1 MGLAAVTIPALVA
14 LIAKGI
20 LFVYARLSQV
30 RTLETR
36 LYLSLLFALSIQNL
50 AEGWGLNAIAKHGS
64 ASGIYGF
71 IYYGASIAAIALLL
85 HLALALALGFGNRD
99 IRLLFRILLYAPAIL
114 LGLMLCF
121 TTALVAGFEPLEHTI
136 TKMPGPYYFLFE
148 IYAVGYFVAVP
159 FVLAYGSMK
168 QETASWRLRNK
179 FMLIGLLPFLFVV
192 LAVVILGHFEVRYI
206 NATDSTMIPTNTTV
220 LLPVA
225 VTFFLAVTAYAIH
238 QHRLFD
244 IQFYIPWSKV
254 RQRKTAFYRRIRDMI
269 AEIANLP
276 SVNEA
281 VSQLARTLRC
291 PVALVDSK
299 ATVVAAAGTQD
310 RMIQIPQEALLEAES
325 IIVTN
330 EIKDVYPETYM
341 VMKRYGVA
349 AVVPFYPHSR
359 NASGWLLLGDSFS
372 EYVYTPLDFR
382 LVEEL
387 FDKMADLFLDKLL
400 TMRVQLA
407 QANKQMRLMQR
418 QAEKTESRLAP
429 LQRDVETLR
438 RENMRLFKE
447 QRADSLG
454 RRRAETSA
462 RALAATV
469 TLLARDKP
477 MGRRLRQ
484 HFPQTAHFVGPDSI
498 GFRRKS
504 LPDILVAQV
513 ESGTS
518 AAESKFLKLATENR
532 GRVAILLYG
541 SGANEFAFKHKKE
554 LLGSLIQLM
563 PREITEE
570 ALVRMVYAMAELR
583 KAVFAVHDPNC
594 PLIARSQA
602 FSHVLVEARR
612 LAGLMEPVLIST
624 TDIQQAVAL
633 ASYMY
638 EASDQRGRL
647 KILRVSELEQTANH
661 GDDFALPL
669 DDCESGTLMIDDL
682 SAASGVARSKLL
694 ATITQ
699 EDETRVIAAC
709 SGDARD
715 IADRVRAINQK
726 CGPLLLDIPNMLER
740 KADIQPLV
748 HYYTLQFNLQTGSE
762 NYLRQT
768 EVDELM
774 AEEFPASVSAL
785 KASVF
790 RRLQSKQERPPEA
803 ADLDYEVTNKSLDEH
818 VSEFEARLIVQTL
831 ERCDGNKSKTA
842 RLLGLRPNTLHYKLE
857 RYGLSGPNK
866 KREQLD

>member
-1 MGLAAVTIPALVA
+1 L
-14 LIAKGI
+14 
-20 LFVYARLSQV
+20 
-30 RTLETR
+30 
-36 LYLSLLFALSIQNL
+36 
-50 AEGWGLNAIAKHGS
+50 
-64 ASGIYGF
+64 
-71 IYYGASIAAIALLL
+71 
-85 HLALALALGFGNRD
+85 
-99 IRLLFRILLYAPAIL
+99 
-114 LGLMLCF
+114 
-121 TTALVAGFEPLEHTI
+121 
-136 TKMPGPYYFLFE
+136 YFLFE
-148 IYAVGYFVAVP
+148 AYAILAFTFV
-159 FVLAYGSMK
+159 
-168 QETASWRLRNK
+168 
-179 FMLIGLLPFLFVV
+179 IGLLLYGSLKQTTKQNRAKCQFMLLGMLPMAILVIVTVV
-192 LAVVILGHFEVRYI
+192 LLHLDIRWF
-206 NATDSTMIPTNTTV
+206 NSTVT
-220 LLPVA
+220 LPIA
-225 VTFFLAVTAYAIH
+225 ITFFLIVTAYATH
-238 QHRLFD
+238 QYRLFD

-254 RQRKTAFYRRIRDMI
+254 RKRKTAFYRRIRGMI
-269 AEIANLP
+269 AEIADLP
-276 SVNEA
+276 SVSEA
-281 VSQLARTLRC
+281 ISRLAHTLGC
-291 PVALVDSK
+291 PVALLGGDG
-299 ATVVAAAGTQD
+299 TVMAVVNAPD
-310 RMIQIPQEALLEAES
+310 RMIRIPQEALLESEN

-330 EIKDVYPETYM
+330 EIEDVYPETHM
-341 VMKRYGVA
+341 VMKRHGVA

-372 EYVYTPLDFR
+372 EQVYTPLDFR

-400 TMRVQLA
+400 TMRTQLA
-407 QANKQMRLMQR
+407 EANRQVRLMQR
-418 QAEKTESRLAP
+418 QVEKTESTLAP
-429 LQRDVETLR
+429 LQRDVEKLV
-438 RENMRLFKE
+438 RENMRLLKE

-454 RRRAETSA
+454 RRRAESSA

-477 MGRRLRQ
+477 MWHRLRQ
-484 HFPQTAHFVGPDSI
+484 HIPQTAHFVGPDSI

-504 LPDILVAQV
+504 LPDVLVAQV
-513 ESGTS
+513 ESGAS
-518 AAESKFLKLATENR
+518 AANNKLFKLTTENR
-532 GRVAILLYG
+532 GRLAILLYG
-541 SGANEFAFKHKKE
+541 SGASEFAFKHRKE

-570 ALVRMVYAMAELR
+570 ALVRTVYAMAELR

-594 PLIARSQA
+594 PLIARSQV
-602 FSHVLVEARR
+602 FSHLLSEAHR

-647 KILRVSELEQTANH
+647 TILRVSELEQTIND
-661 GDDFALPL
+661 GDDLVLPL
-669 DDCESGTLMIDDL
+669 DDYESTTLMIDDI

-699 EDETRVIAAC
+699 ESKTRVIAAC
-709 SGDARD
+709 SGDAGD
-715 IADRVRAINQK
+715 IVARLRGINQK
-726 CGPLLLDIPNMLER
+726 CDPLILDIPNMRER
-740 KADIQPLV
+740 KADIQPLA

-803 ADLDYEVTNKSLDEH
+803 ADLDYDVTNKSLDEH
-818 VSEFEARLIVQTL
+818 VSEFEARLIAQTL
-831 ERCDGNKSKTA
+831 KRCDGNKSKTA

-866 KREQLD
+866 KREQ

>member
-1 MGLAAVTIPALVA
+1 MGLPIYAIPALVA

-20 LFVYARLSQV
+20 LFAYARFSQV
-30 RTLETR
+30 RNFETR
-36 LYLSLLFALSIQNL
+36 LYLFFLFALSIQNL
-50 AEGWGLNAIAKHGS
+50 AEILTFRTIAQDGLFPK
-64 ASGIYGF
+64 IYGLT
-71 IYYGASIAAIALLL
+71 YYGASIAAIALLL
-85 HLALALALGFGNRD
+85 HITVVLAVGTSRSTTKVTAA
-99 IRLLFRILLYAPAIL
+99 IALYAPAVIL
-114 LGLMLCF
+114 GVLLFF
-121 TTALVAGFEPLEHTI
+121 TPWLVVGFEPLSYTVAKI
-136 TKMPGPYYFLFE
+136 PGNLYFLFE
-148 IYAVGYFVAVP
+148 IYALSYLSTGV
-159 FVLAYGSMK
+159 VLLIYGSLK
-168 QETASWRLRNK
+168 QNSPSKRLKNK
-179 FMLIGLLPFLFVV
+179 FMLLGMSPVFFVAIG
-192 LAVVILGHFEVRYI
+192 VISLSHFGVRYLSPNGTSAI
-206 NATDSTMIPTNTTV
+206 AVNTTIV
-220 LLPVA
+220 LPIAL
-225 VTFFLAVTAYAIH
+225 TFFLAVTAYAIH
-238 QHRLFD
+238 QHRIFD

-254 RQRKTAFYRRIRDMI
+254 RKRKTAFYRRIRGMI
-269 AEIANLP
+269 AEIAKLP

-281 VSQLARTLRC
+281 VSQLAHTLGC

-299 ATVVAAAGTQD
+299 ATVVAAAGAQD
-310 RMIQIPQEALLEAES
+310 RMIQIPQEALLESES

-330 EIKDVYPETYM
+330 EIKDVYPETHM
-341 VMKRYGVA
+341 VMKRHGIA

-372 EYVYTPLDFR
+372 EHVYTPLDFQ

-400 TMRVQLA
+400 TMRAQLA
-407 QANKQMRLMQR
+407 ETNKQMRLMQR
-418 QAEKTESRLAP
+418 QVEKTENMLAP

-438 RENMRLFKE
+438 RENMRLLKE

-462 RALAATV
+462 GALAATV

-504 LPDILVAQV
+504 LPDVLVAQV

-518 AAESKFLKLATENR
+518 AAENKLLKLATENR

-541 SGANEFAFKHKKE
+541 SGASEFAFKHKKK

-570 ALVRMVYAMAELR
+570 ALVRTVYAMAELR

-602 FSHVLVEARR
+602 FSHVLAEARR

-633 ASYMY
+633 ANYMY
-638 EASDQRGRL
+638 EASSQRGRF

-661 GDDFALPL
+661 DDDFALPL

-699 EDETRVIAAC
+699 EDETRMIAAC
-709 SGDARD
+709 SGDARE
-715 IADRVRAINQK
+715 IAARLRTINQK
-726 CGPLLLDIPNMLER
+726 CGPLLIDIPNMRER

-774 AEEFPASVSAL
+774 ADEFPPSVSAL

-803 ADLDYEVTNKSLDEH
+803 ADLDYDVTNKSLDEH
-818 VSEFEARLIVQTL
+818 VSEFEARLLAQTL
-831 ERCDGNKSKTA
+831 KRCD
-842 RLLGLRPNTLHYKLE
+842 
-857 RYGLSGPNK
+857 
-866 KREQLD
+866 

>member
-1 MGLAAVTIPALVA
+1 MIPSVYAIPAFIA
-14 LIAKGI
+14 LIAKVA
-20 LFVYARLSQV
+20 LFFYARSS
-30 RTLETR
+30 RIRNLETR
-36 LYLSLLFALSIQNL
+36 LYLLFLFALSIQNVVEIL
-50 AEGWGLNAIAKHGS
+50 GFQAIARRGFFPDIDGFVYYS
-64 ASGIYGF
+64 AGIM
-71 IYYGASIAAIALLL
+71 AIALVFD
-85 HLALALALGFGNRD
+85 LALTLSRPSNDNQIAKT
-99 IRLLFRILLYAPAIL
+99 RIILYAPAVVLEIL
-114 LGLMLCF
+114 LWY
-121 TTALVAGFEPLEHTI
+121 TPWLVVGFESHGYTAA
-136 TKMPGPYYFLFE
+136 KMPGPLYFLYE
-148 IYAVGYFVAVP
+148 IYAVGYLGAVVA
-159 FVLAYGSMK
+159 FLAYGSRR
-168 QETASWRLRNK
+168 QETSSSRLKNK
-179 FMLIGLLPFLFVV
+179 LLLLGMLPIFFVV
-192 LAVVILGHFEVRYI
+192 VAVVLLAHFGVRHVNVVAI
-206 NATDSTMIPTNTTV
+206 NTSVT
-220 LLPVA
+220 LPLA

-254 RQRKTAFYRRIRDMI
+254 RKRKTAFYRRIRGMI
-269 AEIANLP
+269 AEIANLS

-281 VSQLARTLRC
+281 VSQLAHTLGC

-299 ATVVAAAGTQD
+299 ATIVAASGAQD

-341 VMKRYGVA
+341 VMKRHGVA

-372 EYVYTPLDFR
+372 EHVYTPLDFR

-400 TMRVQLA
+400 TMRAQLA
-407 QANKQMRLMQR
+407 EANKQMRLMQR
-418 QAEKTESRLAP
+418 QVEKSESMLAP

-438 RENMRLFKE
+438 RENMRLLKE

-504 LPDILVAQV
+504 LPDVLVAQV

-518 AAESKFLKLATENR
+518 AAESKLLKLATENR

-541 SGANEFAFKHKKE
+541 SGANEFGFKHKKE

-570 ALVRMVYAMAELR
+570 ALVRTVYAIAELR

-602 FSHVLVEARR
+602 FSHVLAEARR

-633 ASYMY
+633 ANYMY
-638 EASDQRGRL
+638 EASNQRGRF
-647 KILRVSELEQTANH
+647 KILRVSELEQAVNH

-682 SAASGVARSKLL
+682 SAASSVARSTLIAK
-694 ATITQ
+694 ITQ
-699 EDETRVIAAC
+699 EDKTRMIAAC
-709 SGDARD
+709 SGDARE
-715 IADRVRAINQK
+715 IAARLRAINQK
-726 CGPLLLDIPNMLER
+726 CDPLLIDTPNMRER

-803 ADLDYEVTNKSLDEH
+803 ADLDYDVTNKSLDEH

-831 ERCDGNKSKTA
+831 KRCDGNKSKTA

-866 KREQLD
+866 KRGQLD